1 MDMAI
6 IINILSSKKK
16 LPLEKIFT
24 KYQHKETKE

>member
-16 LPLEKIFT
+16 ITPRENIYKIPVQ
-24 KYQHKETKE
+24 KN